1 VNRAVRMTSA
11 ADWWRSAVV
20 YQVYPRSFADS
31 DGDGIGDL
39 RGVIDH
45 LDHLAD
51 LGVDVLWLSPVYAS
65 PQADNGY
72 DISDYQA
79 IDPTFGTLEDVD
91 ELVAEAHR
99 RGIRLIMDM
108 VVNHTSDQ
116 HPWYVESSSGPDSPK
131 RDWYWWRP
139 PRPGTTLGEP
149 GAEPTNWT
157 SFFSGPT
164 WTADPASGEYYLHLF
179 SPCQPDL
186 NWENPQVR
194 QAIYAMLRWWVDRGV
209 DGFRMDVVNLLSK
222 DPALPDGE
230 VAPGELYGDGF
241 PSYGH
246 GPRIHEFLH
255 ELRQEVLAG
264 RDGPFVIVGETPGVT
279 VEQARLFTDPA
290 RRELDMVFQF
300 EHMGVDQGP
309 DGKWDVQPLDVRALK
324 ETFRRWQDGLADC
337 GWNSLYWCNHDQPR
351 PVSRFGDDGAYWRES
366 ATALATVLHLQRG
379 TPFVY
384 QGEEIGM
391 RNHTFA
397 SADDFT
403 DIESVN
409 HYRAAVA
416 RGESPAV
423 VLDALRRMSRDN
435 ARTPFQWDAGPAAGF
450 SSGTPWMAVNAD
462 HHDVNAGAER
472 GVKGSVYEHYRSL
485 IALRHAE
492 PAVVD
497 GDFTMLLPEHPAVFA
512 YLRSLKGTALLV
524 AANLSGDPQ
533 TVEIADAPGD
543 AVAWS
548 GADVVLTN
556 QLGDDTV
563 SREPVWLAAG
573 RLALRPWEAVVLRRQ
588 RPRHA

>member
-194 QAIYAMLRWWVDRGV
+194 QAIYAMMRWWVDRGV

-290 RRELDMVFQF
+290 RGELDMVFQF

-309 DGKWDVQPLDVRALK
+309 GGKWDVQPLDVRALK

-435 ARTPFQWDAGPAAGF
+435 ARAPFQWDAGPAAGF

-462 HHDVNAGAER
+462 HHDVNVGAER

-533 TVEIADAPGD
+533 TVEIVDAPGD

-548 GADVVLTN
+548 KADVVLTN

-563 SREPVWLAAG
+563 SREPH

-588 RPRHA
+588 HPRHA